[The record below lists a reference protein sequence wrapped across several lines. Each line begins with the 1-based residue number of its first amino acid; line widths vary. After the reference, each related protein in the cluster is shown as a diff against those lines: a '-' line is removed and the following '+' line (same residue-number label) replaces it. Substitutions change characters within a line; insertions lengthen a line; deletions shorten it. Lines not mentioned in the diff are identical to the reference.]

1 MQTIYID
8 ISNKN
13 VIPIIYAKQGEVG
26 RKFLAVLTDGSV
38 PYSLPAGCAL
48 SVWYDGDSGEG
59 NYTHIGEKSAFYVD
73 GNRISIE
80 MITQMLSVPGKGNMC
95 LVLNYG
101 DNQVASW
108 NIEYVVE
115 SVPGAESEKAK
126 EYYTAFSKAVSE
138 LPYPD
143 ETLSIAGKP
152 ADAAATGAALMGK
165 APAGYG
171 LGLGTGDITQL
182 TTAAQVDAA
191 MEAGWYQYYGSNIN
205 GNGTAYGGILVV
217 PSMWSVTQFFFC
229 RQHYGSYMK
238 RIYQSNAWNPWE
250 WINPP
255 MLAGVE
261 YRTTERYMGKP
272 VYAKLVDC
280 KGMPSGANAAKT
292 VQHNSAN
299 VESIVSFGGNMSVG
313 GTKAIALPY
322 YSSDTNLA
330 RISVDTLQV
339 RISNGGT
346 DLVGYNDAKV
356 WFKYTKTTA

>member
-1 MQTIYID
+1 MALEIMRD
-8 ISNKN
+8 D
-13 VIPIIYAKQGEVG
+13 VRIIQG
-26 RKFLAVLTDGSV
+26 
-38 PYSLPAGCAL
+38 L
-48 SVWYDGDSGEG
+48 SDYPNQEEGLSSG
-59 NYTHIGEKSAFYVD
+59 
-73 GNRISIE
+73 
-80 MITQMLSVPGKGNMC
+80 QM
-95 LVLNYG
+95 
-101 DNQVASW
+101 
-108 NIEYVVE
+108 
-115 SVPGAESEKAK
+115 KAK
-126 EYYTAFSKAVSE
+126 FDEAAVKLQSFINNSVVPAVNDKLSASE
-138 LPYPD
+138 LSGAVADTVEQTLGSITPD
-143 ETLSIAGKP
+143 KI
-152 ADAAATGAALMGK
+152 GA